1 MTAISSLL
9 NTSLESR
16 DCAYHL
22 FFYRCAE
29 FPCIMRPIR
38 NATDVDTIMQFISSV
53 IIPDLSVFT
62 LVLFFIIVFF
72 TSHYCWC
79 FNCYWSFPSLF
90 TWESSPYY
98 LNAMYSIHYKS
109 YWDCTCSCYDY
120 SWACSYSYS
129 ITYILSYQFIQ

>member
-72 TSHYCWC
+72 TSYYC
-79 FNCYWSFPSLF
+79 
-90 TWESSPYY
+90 
-98 LNAMYSIHYKS
+98 
-109 YWDCTCSCYDY
+109 
-120 SWACSYSYS
+120 
-129 ITYILSYQFIQ
+129 